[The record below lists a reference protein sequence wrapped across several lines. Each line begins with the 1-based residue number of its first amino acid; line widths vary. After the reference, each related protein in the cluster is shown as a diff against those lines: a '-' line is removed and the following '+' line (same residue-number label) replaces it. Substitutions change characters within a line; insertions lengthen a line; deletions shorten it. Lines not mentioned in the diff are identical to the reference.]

1 MTYPLLVP
9 AIKVQQPLGAFWAV
23 SLPAAM
29 LRKCVSLDPTRIESV
44 DRSSFLYKLI
54 GNQRDASIPRTKEI
68 ARYIDSVESAFP
80 NSIILGAN
88 HTEAGPLPDTSELRW
103 GLKKIDDRYYIEIP
117 SDGKAASII
126 DGQHRLLGFDHA
138 MPERQGMELLCA
150 VYFDLPL
157 AYQAYLFATINI
169 NQRKVDKSLAYEQFG
184 YNLDTEEPKA
194 WAPDKLAVFLT
205 RKLNLDPASPFYQHI
220 KLAPLNADLVINDDD
235 ADKWQVSTACVVEGI
250 LSLISSKPPADRD
263 DLHAVDIK
271 ARDRKLLASDSSP
284 LRDEYRNGADE
295 VILGIIRSFFQKA
308 QTALWDGANEK
319 SYIYKTIGVSAL
331 FDVLRYLLLKYERSK
346 ALEQLSLALEAASR
360 IDFSD
365 SFYQASG
372 KGRVRVKNVILR
384 AAKEISGSDLPKADA
399 SAYAIYAQTTGA
411 YR

>member
-1 MTYPLLVP
+1 V
-9 AIKVQQPLGAFWAV
+9 
-23 SLPAAM
+23 
-29 LRKCVSLDPTRIESV
+29 
-44 DRSSFLYKLI
+44 
-54 GNQRDASIPRTKEI
+54 
-68 ARYIDSVESAFP
+68 
-80 NSIILGAN
+80 
-88 HTEAGPLPDTSELRW
+88 
-103 GLKKIDDRYYIEIP
+103 LKKIDDRYYIEIP
-117 SDGKAASII
+117 SEGKAASII

-138 MPERQGMELLCA
+138 MSARQGMELLCA

-184 YNLDTEEPKA
+184 YNLDTEESRA

-205 RKLNLDPASPFYQHI
+205 RKPNLDSASPFYQHI
-220 KLAPLNADLVINDDD
+220 KLAPLNADLVINEDDT
-235 ADKWQVSTACVVEGI
+235 DKWQVSTACVVEGI

-263 DLHAVDIK
+263 NLHSVDVK
-271 ARDRKLLASDSSP
+271 ARDRKSLAPDSSP
-284 LRDEYRNGADE
+284 LRDDYRNGADE
-295 VILGIIRSFFQKA
+295 AILELVKSYFTNAKA
-308 QTALWDGANEK
+308 ILWDKADEK

-331 FDVLRYLLLKYERSK
+331 FDVLRYVLLKYERTK
-346 ALEQLSLALEAASR
+346 ALEQLSSALSAASQ
-360 IDFSD
+360 IDFSN

>member
-9 AIKVQQPLGAFWAV
+9 AIKVQQPLGTFWAI
-23 SLPAAM
+23 SLAAGM
-29 LRKCVSLDPTRIESV
+29 LRKCVALDPTRIESV

-88 HTEAGPLPDTSELRW
+88 HTESGPLEDTSELRW
-103 GLKKIDDRYYIEIP
+103 QLRKIEDRYFIEIP
-117 SDGKAASII
+117 SEGKAASII

-138 MPERQGMELLCA
+138 LPERQNMELLCA

-194 WAPDKLAVFLT
+194 WAPDKLAVFMT

-220 KLAPLNADLVINDDD
+220 KLAPLNADLIMDDSD
-235 ADKWQVSTACVVEGI
+235 VDKWQVSTACIVEGI

-263 DLHAVDIK
+263 DLHAIEVK
-271 ARDRKLLASDSSP
+271 GRDRKSLPSDSSP
-284 LRDEYRNGADE
+284 LRDEYRNGSDE
-295 VILGIIRSFFQKA
+295 VILDIIKSFFLKVRE
-308 QTALWDGANEK
+308 ALWDNANEK

-331 FDVLRYLLLKYERSK
+331 FDVLRFILLKYERAK
-346 ALEQLSLALEAASR
+346 AQENLSSAVDAAR
-360 IDFSD
+360 DIDFSD

-399 SAYAIYAQTTGA
+399 SAYAIYAQNTRA